1 VIREIRANFLHHTNS
16 FNQHNLNNPMQQ
28 KISAGSYILNQF
40 LHGGYETDIITTL
53 YGPGGSGK
61 SNLAIILVTS
71 QAKKQNKTIFIDTE
85 GGFST
90 ERFKQIHGGE
100 KEQIEK
106 DLQNIFLLKPTSFK
120 EQESAFE
127 QMLKYVKSE
136 QISLIIIDSIAML
149 YRLELGTAI
158 ETKDQEQIS
167 KINRN
172 LANQLRTLNEIARKQ
187 NIPII
192 ITNQVYAS
200 FTQNQEDKN
209 FERQVS
215 MVGGDLLKYWSKCLI
230 ELKNYNGRRTLHLQK
245 HRSLPVKEIAFE
257 IINQGIKKKGLF

>member
-1 VIREIRANFLHHTNS
+1 
-16 FNQHNLNNPMQQ
+16 MQQ

-40 LHGGYETDIITTL
+40 LHGGYESDIITTL

-61 SNLAIILVTS
+61 SNLAIILATS
-71 QAKKQNKTIFIDTE
+71 MSKKGNKTIFIDTE
-85 GGFST
+85 GGFSS
-90 ERFKQIHGGE
+90 ERFKQVHRGT
-100 KEQIEK
+100 KEEIER

-120 EQESAFE
+120 EQEQAFE
-127 QMLKYVKSE
+127 QMLKHLKNNE
-136 QISLIIIDSIAML
+136 INLIIIDSIAML

-158 ETKDQEQIS
+158 GTKDQEQIS
-167 KINRN
+167 KINRK

-187 NIPII
+187 NIPVI

-200 FTQNQEDKN
+200 FTKNQEDKN

-230 ELKNYNGRRTLHLQK
+230 ELKNYNNKRTLILKK
-245 HRSLPVKEIAFE
+245 HRSLPAKELPFE
-257 IINQGIKKKGLF
+257 IINPGIKKRGLF